1 MSQKVGSGKPESRS
15 SRKSGSAGK
24 KIEEL
29 LREMEV
35 LRARLEEAEATVA
48 AIQSG
53 EVDALIVSGP
63 DGERVFALE
72 GADYPYRVMLDAMNE
87 GVVTLSA
94 DGGILS
100 CNGRFVDFVGRPI
113 TQILG
118 KTLAGFAAEQDVP
131 KLRAFL
137 SKASEKSC
145 AITVALARADGTTM
159 PVNLSAS
166 PFEVGEFAA
175 LCVIVTDLTETLAAA
190 QARLRLAS
198 IVETSNDA
206 IISESLDNMILTWNS
221 AAERIYGFSAEEA
234 IGQPISIIVPRDRI
248 KELEMIDEK
257 MRLGQRL
264 EGYETLRIAKSG
276 AAIHVSL
283 TASPLTD
290 SKGDI
295 TAFSVIV
302 RDITERKKA
311 EAELAKYR
319 HHLEE
324 MVQQRTGELEAV
336 NARLETRILERKRAE
351 EGLRKSEE
359 RLYLALQAAKMAT
372 WDWHV
377 STGEMIWDD
386 AYYRMLG
393 YEIGAVQPSY
403 EVWISR
409 VHPDD
414 VEIIEAA
421 FRAAKNEGLRYAA
434 EFRTYWPD
442 GTVHWQWMLGGLERD
457 AAGQIV
463 RLYGVL
469 LDISEK
475 KKAEL
480 RIQELNDALIQH
492 GIELEKA
499 NQELESFTH
508 SVSHDLRTP
517 LRLMNKIAHLLIA
530 ENGPQLPAG
539 ALDKIQMIL
548 ISTQETGKLVEDLLA
563 FSQISREPMKKRRVD
578 LRRLARE
585 ALAELRD
592 ECEGRD
598 VEVVVEELP
607 SCRAD
612 RALLKQVFLNLLANA
627 LKFTQ
632 PRERAEIR
640 VGFSQSNG
648 ETIYF
653 VHDNG
658 VGFDETYS
666 ESLFVAFHRLHRT
679 QHFKGSGVGLA
690 LVKRIVERHDGRI
703 WAEGEV
709 DRGATF
715 YFTLGK

>member
-1 MSQKVGSGKPESRS
+1 MTGSGKPESRS

-24 KIEEL
+24 TKEEL

-53 EVDALIVSGP
+53 EVDALIVFGP

-72 GADYPYRVMLDAMNE
+72 GADYPYRVMLDVMNE

-100 CNGRFVDFVGRPI
+100 CNGRFVDFVNTPI
-113 TQILG
+113 EQILG
-118 KTLAGFAAEQDVP
+118 QTLARFTAEQDVP

-137 SKASEKSC
+137 SKASEKSG

-175 LCVIVTDLTETLAAA
+175 LCVIVTDLTEMLAAA
-190 QARLRLAS
+190 QARLHLAS

-206 IISESLDNMILTWNS
+206 IISESLDNKILTWNA
-221 AAERIYGFSAEEA
+221 AAERIYGFSAAEA
-234 IGQPISIIVPRDRI
+234 LGQPISIIVPRDCI
-248 KELEMIDEK
+248 NELEMIDEK

-276 AAIHVSL
+276 AAIQVSL

-290 SKGDI
+290 SNGDI
-295 TAFSVIV
+295 IGFSVIA
-302 RDITERKKA
+302 RDITERRKV
-311 EAELAKYR
+311 EAELDKYR
-319 HHLEE
+319 HQLEE
-324 MVQQRTGELEAV
+324 MVRQRTGELETV

-359 RLYLALQAAKMAT
+359 RLHLALLAAKMAT
-372 WDWHV
+372 WEWHV
-377 STGEMIWDD
+377 PTGEMIWDD

-393 YEIGAVQPSY
+393 YEVGAVQPSY
-403 EVWISR
+403 EAWISR

-414 VEIIEAA
+414 VETVEAA
-421 FRAAKNEGLRYAA
+421 FRAAKNEGFRYAA
-434 EFRTYWPD
+434 EFRTCWPD
-442 GTVHWQWMLGGLERD
+442 GTVHWQWMLGGLDRD
-457 AAGQIV
+457 ATGQIV

-469 LDISEK
+469 LDISGK
-475 KKAEL
+475 KGAEL
-480 RIQELNDALIQH
+480 RIQELNDALIRH
-492 GIELEKA
+492 GIELENA
-499 NQELESFTH
+499 NKELESFTH

-530 ENGPQLPAG
+530 ENGPQLPAD
-539 ALDKIQMIL
+539 AMDKIQMIL
-548 ISTQETGKLVEDLLA
+548 NSTQETGKLVEDLLA
-563 FSQISREPMKKRRVD
+563 FSQVRREPMKKRRVD

-585 ALAELRD
+585 ALAELRA
-592 ECEGRD
+592 EFESRD
-598 VEVVVEELP
+598 VEVVVDELP
-607 SCRAD
+607 PCRAD

-648 ETIYF
+648 ETVYF

-658 VGFDETYS
+658 VGFDETHS
-666 ESLFVAFHRLHRT
+666 KSIFVVFHRLHRT

-715 YFTLGK
+715 YFTLGE

>member
-1 MSQKVGSGKPESRS
+1 MVRSDKSKSRS
-15 SRKSGSAGK
+15 SGKSRSAGK
-24 KIEEL
+24 KNEEL
-29 LREMEV
+29 LREIGE
-35 LRARLEEAEATVA
+35 LRARLEGAEATVQ
-48 AIQSG
+48 AIQTG
-53 EVDALIVSGP
+53 GVDALVVSGP
-63 DGERVFALE
+63 DGEKVFALE
-72 GADYPYRVMLDAMNE
+72 GADYPYRVIVDVMNE
-87 GVVTLSA
+87 GVVTLGA

-100 CNGRFVDFVGRPI
+100 CNSRFANFVQMP
-113 TQILG
+113 TEQILG
-118 KTLAGFAAEQDVP
+118 KPFARFATTEDVP

-137 SKASEKSC
+137 KEAAVKGGVV
-145 AITVALARADGTTM
+145 TTTM
-159 PVNLSAS
+159 ALVDGSTKQVNLSAGA
-166 PFEVGEFAA
+166 FEVGGLPA
-175 LCVIVTDLTETLAAA
+175 LCVVVTDLTEIFAATET
-190 QARLRLAS
+190 RLRLAS

-206 IISESLDNMILTWNS
+206 VISLSLDNIILTWNV
-221 AAERIYGFSAEEA
+221 AAERIYGYSAREA
-234 IGQPISIIVPRDRI
+234 VGQPISLIVPRDRI
-248 KELEMIDEK
+248 QEVEMIAENTRVK
-257 MRLGQRL
+257 KRLV
-264 EGYETLRIAKSG
+264 GYETLRITKSG
-276 AAIHVSL
+276 APIHVSL

-290 SKGDI
+290 ANGNI
-295 TAFSVIV
+295 TGISIIV
-302 RDITERKKA
+302 RDITESKKA
-311 EAELAKYR
+311 EAELEKYR

-324 MVQQRTGELEAV
+324 LIQQRTGELEAV

-359 RLYLALQAAKMAT
+359 RLHLALQAAKMAT

-377 STGEMIWDD
+377 PTGEMIWDD

-403 EVWISR
+403 AVWISR

-421 FRAAKNEGLRYAA
+421 FRAVKNEGLRYAA
-434 EFRTYWPD
+434 EFRTCWPD
-442 GTVHWQWMLGGLERD
+442 GTVHWQWMLGGLDRD
-457 AAGQIV
+457 ATGQIV

-499 NQELESFTH
+499 NTELESFTH

-517 LRLMNKIAHLLIA
+517 LRLMNKIAHLLFA
-530 ENGPQLPAG
+530 EDGPQLSDG
-539 ALDKIQMIL
+539 VRDKIQMIL
-548 ISTQETGKLVEDLLA
+548 NSTQETGKLVEDLLA
-563 FSQISREPMKKRRVD
+563 FSQVSREPMKKRRVD

-592 ECEGRD
+592 ELEGRD
-598 VEVVVEELP
+598 VEVVVDELP
-607 SCRAD
+607 PCRAD

-648 ETIYF
+648 ETVYF

-658 VGFDETYS
+658 VGFDETHS
-666 ESLFVAFHRLHRT
+666 KSIFVVFHRLHRT

-715 YFTLGK
+715 YFTLGE